1 MSNNHLSGLS
11 TPNAQIDRQK
21 RPLLA
26 GLFPKAGKT
35 PTNKKDPI
43 SFAQK
48 DQKADLSSLNE
59 YLMGTENETVAG
71 SVNMKPSL
79 IKSPENK

>member
-1 MSNNHLSGLS
+1 MSNNHTSGLS
-11 TPNAQIDRQK
+11 TPNAVIDRQK

-35 PTNKKDPI
+35 PTNQKDPI
-43 SFAQK
+43 SFTQK
-48 DQKADLSSLNE
+48 DKNADLCSMNE
-59 YLMGTENETVAG
+59 YLMGTENETAAG

-79 IKSPENK
+79 IKSPSNK